1 MGKKHP
7 GSATLLVTKQYHG
20 TAVPD
25 MGERA
30 ANRLQLELEEVGLD
44 LEDLGDLFLLE
55 VAVVHKVQ
63 VNHRLSAV
71 VLVPLEGHHLQT
83 TNN

>member
-1 MGKKHP
+1 
-7 GSATLLVTKQYHG
+7 
-20 TAVPD
+20 

-30 ANRLQLELEEVGLD
+30 ANRLELELEEVGFD
-44 LEDLGDLFLLE
+44 LEDLGDLFLLV

-63 VNHRLSAV
+63 VDHRLGAV

-83 TNN
+83 TITFTF